1 MAHKEISQVKSEYS
15 SQWMQIPE
23 VQAVGIGLCDG
34 QPCIKVYASLPENIL
49 KDRIP
54 ASVEGY
60 KVCLEMTDE
69 VAVRLE
75 R

>member
-1 MAHKEISQVKSEYS
+1 MAQKDISQVKSEYS

-34 QPCIKVYASLPENIL
+34 QPCIKVYASVPENIL

-54 ASVEGY
+54 ASIEGY
-60 KVCLEMTDE
+60 KVCLEVTDK
-69 VAVRLE
+69 VTLRPE

>member
-1 MAHKEISQVKSEYS
+1 MAQKEIRQVKSEYS
-15 SQWMQIPE
+15 SQWMQIPGI
-23 VQAVGIGLCDG
+23 QAVGIGLCDG
-34 QPCIKVYASLPENIL
+34 QPCIKIYASVSADML

-60 KVCLEMTDE
+60 KVYLEMTDK
-69 VAVRLE
+69 VTVRLE